1 MEKYF
6 VGIDLHKEFLVA
18 VAQDSQGS
26 QLFKERYECTEEAVT
41 QLLRRFATPPSVVV
55 EAGGNWMWFVR
66 LLEQHNCQVQLA
78 HPFRVK
84 AIASAR
90 IKTDSIDAKTLC
102 DLLRA
107 GLIPQSYIAPNTTLD
122 NRELTR
128 CRISLVHDQTM
139 TKNRV
144 GAIMRKDNLR
154 FKGKDMFGTK
164 GRVWLSEQ
172 EVSEAKR
179 EVINWYL
186 GRLDDLK
193 ATIASVDNVIKQKNS
208 SLPEVK
214 LLQTIPGIGITTAF
228 LLVSEIGTVKRFP
241 NAKKFTSYFGMVP
254 RLSQSG
260 NHAYYGRITKLGN
273 PYIRWALVQ
282 TAHRAVRID
291 NKHREFVLR
300 LAVKHGKKKAIVALA
315 RKLGTIVYWVLKTE
329 KPYKRESLAV
339 YPAIIPERS

>member
-1 MEKYF
+1 MDKYF
-6 VGIDLHKEFLVA
+6 VGIDLHKEFFIA
-18 VAQDSQGS
+18 VAQDSEGKHV
-26 QLFKERYECTEEAVT
+26 FKERYDCTKEAVGKFM
-41 QLLRRFATPPSVVV
+41 QRFTAPPTVVV

-66 LLEQHNCQVQLA
+66 ILEEYHCTIQLA

-90 IKTDSIDAKTLC
+90 IKTDSIDAATLC
-102 DLLRA
+102 DLLR
-107 GLIPQSYIAPNTTLD
+107 GNLIPQSYIAPQETLD
-122 NRELTR
+122 NRELAR

-144 GAIMRKDNLR
+144 SAIMRKDNLR
-154 FKGKDMFGTK
+154 FKGDMFGVK
-164 GRVWLSEQ
+164 GRKWLAEQ
-172 EVSEAKR
+172 EVSLAKR
-179 EVINWYL
+179 EVIQWYL

-193 ATIASVDNVIKQKNS
+193 ATIGAIDTTIKQRSS
-208 SLPEVK
+208 SLPEVT

-273 PYIRWALVQ
+273 PFIRWALVQ
-282 TAHRAVRID
+282 TAHRVVRID
-291 NKHREFVLR
+291 KKHKAFVER

-329 KPYKRESLAV
+329 TPYRKESLAV